1 MLQNSPELCGTI
13 LSHNWLEPELAFA
26 NDSSHSADSCWTRYP
41 FKPWVFFSHD
51 LLLSQAS
58 PILKYI
64 HIYICVCTQ
73 INIHLFTL
81 NLKIY
86 IFFIYYFPMLINF
99 RIFPNISRR
108 TDWIRHKTALSSQNW
123 ALGLLFLTSLLP
135 VKGPADLYLWRH
147 VTPSVQQCLPSSQ
160 TLCTAGVAQ
169 YLSDWLCVC
178 LKEHKLVSPL
188 ENER

>member
-1 MLQNSPELCGTI
+1 MGL
-13 LSHNWLEPELAFA
+13 
-26 NDSSHSADSCWTRYP
+26 
-41 FKPWVFFSHD
+41 FFTWSTVESGIPHPKIYTY
-51 LLLSQAS
+51 LYMCVYTN
-58 PILKYI
+58 KYTF
-64 HIYICVCTQ
+64 IYIK
-73 INIHLFTL
+73 F
-81 NLKIY
+81 KIY

-99 RIFPNISRR
+99 LIFPNISRR
-108 TDWIRHKTALSSQNW
+108 TDWIKHKTVLSSQNW